1 MKNRDKIDLRREK
14 LRILL
19 GQEMEEY
26 QYEAY
31 SNNSSETLLSKFN
44 SFKDFNSKKNT
55 NGQEKKNSFNINI
68 IIIII

>member
-31 SNNSSETLLSKFN
+31 SNNCPETLLSKFN
-44 SFKDFNSKKNT
+44 SFNDFNSKKNT
-55 NGQEKKNSFNINI
+55 NGEEKKK
-68 IIIII
+68 